1 MQIVEPMPVDQ
12 IERMRHHLR
21 ERMHALTGHSQIN
34 GIEIASLV
42 RMIANQCDS
51 LAEQNPKSER
61 LSGPR
66 WGLLLC
72 LLAEE
77 ENGNQNITPTYLSRC
92 QNVSKNT
99 ISSLLRGLEDQ
110 GLIARQLNEDDRRV
124 FQITLTPQGRAL
136 IHKTAPGRIE
146 RMNQLVS
153 HLSPEEQAQLSSL
166 LARLYHSMIE
176 TSQSMEVA

>member
-21 ERMHALTGHSQIN
+21 ERIQALTGQSQCN

-42 RMIANQCDS
+42 RMIANQYET
-51 LAEQNPKSER
+51 LGEQPTKNDY

-66 WGLLLC
+66 WGLLLR

-77 ENGNQNITPTYLSRC
+77 ENGNHSITPTYLSRC
-92 QNVSKNT
+92 QHVSKNT

-110 GLIARQLNEDDRRV
+110 GLITRQLNEYDRRV
-124 FQITLTPQGRAL
+124 FQIALTQQGRAL
-136 IHKTAPGRIE
+136 IHETAPGRIK
-146 RMNQLVS
+146 RMDQLVS
-153 HLSPEEQAQLSSL
+153 RLSPEEQAQLSDL
-166 LARLYHSMIE
+166 LARLYHSIIE
-176 TSQSMEVA
+176 TAQSKEVE